1 MKITVATENDLR
13 DILQFLAEANSSAER
28 FEYIDSVGVIE
39 KGRIR
44 ARVFRGAIF
53 DATMRVLL
61 FKDEDNVLMG
71 LTMTNFAELSN
82 LALEGLLFAIK
93 RKGTENQAP
102 MELREGSKAIR
113 VLATVTSPS
122 NVLQNLGFEQSECVG
137 LGNKNIFYYTANYEI

>member
-1 MKITVATENDLR
+1 MKITVATESDLR

-82 LALEGLLFAIK
+82 LALEGLLFAI
-93 RKGTENQAP
+93 
-102 MELREGSKAIR
+102 
-113 VLATVTSPS
+113 
-122 NVLQNLGFEQSECVG
+122 
-137 LGNKNIFYYTANYEI
+137 